1 MAQTRGAFIVFEGL
15 DRCGKTTQTNLL
27 LNFLKSKYSQVHETA
42 FPDRSTDIGKLCD
55 AYLRNKNNMNDNAI
69 HLLFSANRWD
79 KMAWVEKTLL
89 AGEHIVCGRYAYSGV
104 AYSAAKGMDR
114 NWCKAPDVGLI
125 EPDLVIYLQVD
136 ASVASSRKEYG
147 MERYEKEKFQ
157 QLVKD
162 QFEALF
168 ENDKKVKI
176 IDASK
181 SIEEISK
188 EIALLSE
195 QVIERVKHEPL
206 DKLWTSN
213 SL

>member
-1 MAQTRGAFIVFEGL
+1 MAQARGAFIVFEGL

-27 LNFLKSKYSQVHETA
+27 LNFLKSKYPQVHETA

-79 KMAWVEKTLL
+79 KMAWIEKTLL
-89 AGEHIVCGRYAYSGV
+89 SGEHIVCGRYAYSGV

-114 NWCKAPDVGLI
+114 RWCQAPDVGLI
-125 EPDLVIYLQVD
+125 EPDLVIYLKVD

-162 QFEALF
+162 QFEVLF
-168 ENDKKVKI
+168 ENDKKVKV
-176 IDASK
+176 IDATK
-181 SIEEISK
+181 SIEEIAQ
-188 EIALLSE
+188 EIALISE
-195 QVIERVKHEPL
+195 QVIEKVKYEPL

-213 SL
+213 